1 MTTARAKIIA
11 RAMHAKFEDRTV
23 AKYGARYARSQW
35 EELDTAS
42 RGEFLDY
49 AEAIDA
55 ALPAERITA

>member
-1 MTTARAKIIA
+1 MTTARAKLIA

-23 AKYGARYARSQW
+23 ARYGARYTRSQW

-42 RGEFLDY
+42 RDEFLDF

-55 ALPAERITA
+55 ALPDERTTT